1 MEAMTD
7 PFETPRRR
15 LAPADKQLLN
25 TELLPERDN
34 VRVYKDA
41 FDLLLFVYR
50 TTVTMRREYRFT
62 LAEEMKRTLQQLL
75 TSIYEAKK
83 TTLEECLGL
92 IRSGDNICFGKD
104 GNEPRV
110 FGQNLHT
117 IADRVE
123 NVTVLKGRSSDFGVL
138 GSTIA
143 ARWGRDG
150 MEDRN
155 DIINSLMRSGSYYV
169 NQQTLA
175 WWADHSGPDFD
186 WYVSA
191 LEGVV
196 VTDGEAPPEGT
207 VCWITPARYPE
218 LPESVLIELSI
229 ALA

>member
-83 TTLEECLGL
+83 TAPRPPFISEALHSCYEAKVLYRVMDELHL
-92 IRSGDNICFGKD
+92 LKD
-104 GNEPRV
+104 WQCVTYIKQLSSISKQLTNWFKFEKKKENE
-110 FGQNLHT
+110 
-117 IADRVE
+117 
-123 NVTVLKGRSSDFGVL
+123 
-138 GSTIA
+138 
-143 ARWGRDG
+143 
-150 MEDRN
+150 
-155 DIINSLMRSGSYYV
+155 SLPNGTR
-169 NQQTLA
+169 
-175 WWADHSGPDFD
+175 
-186 WYVSA
+186 
-191 LEGVV
+191 EG
-196 VTDGEAPPEGT
+196 
-207 VCWITPARYPE
+207 
-218 LPESVLIELSI
+218 
-229 ALA
+229 